1 MHQLIDKKDRIF
13 IYIILFFLLSTTNN
27 KALQNKKKISNLI
40 NKINVTGLSRT
51 NNLQIEKKMHN
62 FFYQNIFFL
71 NKEEIK
77 VIMSEYNIIEEYTVK
92 KIYPSKINIEIKP
105 TKFVAKIYNDNRFIV
120 GANGKIIEGTETK
133 DALPYL
139 SGEFNSKKFL
149 ELKKNI
155 EDSRFNLSDFKI
167 IFFYPSDRW
176 DVLTTNGVLI
186 KLNENNLLKS
196 LNLGYKIINNNQL
209 KDNKFIDLRIVNQVI
224 IQ

>member
-1 MHQLIDKKDRIF
+1 MF
-13 IYIILFFLLSTTNN
+13 ILSTTNN
-27 KALQNKKKISNLI
+27 KALQNKKKISNSI
-40 NKINVTGLSRT
+40 NKINVIGLSRS

-62 FFYQNIFFL
+62 FFYKNIFFL
-71 NKEEIK
+71 NKEEIN

-105 TKFVAKIYNDNRFIV
+105 TKFVAKIYSDNRFII
-120 GANGKIIEGTETK
+120 GSNGKIIEGTETK

-209 KDNKFIDLRIVNQVI
+209 KDNKFIDLRIVSQVI